1 MRRESVKEAYGCV
14 PPMNTRSL
22 ERRDEMLIWI
32 PLGCDVDHS
41 VDKALR
47 CSGSEQELD
56 LVLKVFGHK
65 KAPLMAGFDWC
76 EGLPR
81 DLWRRFN
88 APQAFLIPAPSFAA
102 NNALCTR
109 ALSFIGHLTCA
120 CSAFEF
126 LIEVGITVLKLF
138 C

>member
-32 PLGCDVDHS
+32 LLGCDVDHS

-56 LVLKVFGHK
+56 LVLKVFLLNHQQVHFGQ
-65 KAPLMAGFDWC
+65 L
-76 EGLPR
+76 
-81 DLWRRFN
+81 
-88 APQAFLIPAPSFAA
+88 QQVLI
-102 NNALCTR
+102 L
-109 ALSFIGHLTCA
+109 HLLET
-120 CSAFEF
+120 FQ
-126 LIEVGITVLKLF
+126 
-138 C
+138 